1 MLRAFS
7 SAISGM
13 RTQMT
18 FMDTVANNI
27 ANVNTTAFKTTRAR
41 FSDML
46 YQTLGQGVASAGD
59 LGSVNPI
66 QVGLGV
72 KLAAIDT
79 NMGQGA
85 LRATGVPLDLAIEG
99 NGFFVVSPD
108 GGTTKFYTRDGS
120 FSIDSNG
127 DLINASSGMKVLDIS
142 GSPIN
147 VPPGTY
153 ASISI
158 TATGQI
164 RGVPPD
170 GSAPVDLQQLGVTTF
185 ANPAGLEK
193 LGDNLWA
200 ASGASGTPVDGPG
213 ADTSRA
219 SGSIRSGVLEGS
231 NVDLAQEFS
240 NMIMAQRSFQ
250 ANSRVIS
257 NLDEILQD
265 LVNLKR

>member
-7 SAISGM
+7 AAISGM

-27 ANVNTTAFKTTRAR
+27 SNVNTTAFKTTRAR

-46 YQTLGQGVASAGD
+46 YQTLNRGVASTD
-59 LGSVNPI
+59 VLGSLNPV

-72 KLAAIDT
+72 RLAAIDT
-79 NMGQGA
+79 SMNQGA
-85 LRATGVPLDLAIEG
+85 LRATNNPLDLAVEG
-99 NGFFVVSPD
+99 DGFFVLSGD
-108 GGTTKFYTRDGS
+108 GGTTRVYTRDGA
-120 FSIDSNG
+120 FSLDANG
-127 DLINASSGMKVLDIS
+127 DLINTASGMKVLDDS
-142 GSPIN
+142 GTPIN
-147 VPPGTY
+147 IPPGTY

-158 TATGQI
+158 GSNGLI

-170 GSAPVDLQQLGVTTF
+170 GSAPVDLQKIGVTTF
-185 ANPAGLEK
+185 PNPAGLQK
-193 LGDNLWA
+193 IGDNLWA
-200 ASGASGTPVDGPG
+200 ASGASGVASEG
-213 ADTSRA
+213 AAEDPDRA